1 MPLKTDRRLIPTAA
15 HWGTY
20 FAEVENGK
28 LVAMHDYDKDPA
40 PAIIGPG
47 IVDAIELKER

>member
-20 FAEVENGK
+20 FAEVENGNARRLTTTFK
-28 LVAMHDYDKDPA
+28 LYVYDTFT
-40 PAIIGPG
+40 
-47 IVDAIELKER
+47 VE